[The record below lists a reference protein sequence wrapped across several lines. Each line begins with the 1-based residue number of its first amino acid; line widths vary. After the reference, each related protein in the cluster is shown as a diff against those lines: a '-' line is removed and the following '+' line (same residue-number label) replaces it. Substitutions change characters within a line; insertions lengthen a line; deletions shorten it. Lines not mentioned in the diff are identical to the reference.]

1 MSLRSPRP
9 GRTLA
14 LFAALA
20 CAPLAAAPSSASSA
34 DPATNVARPAAS
46 GRPAVLPPAPAGAI
60 ATGGPSHA
68 RPGPALDGAL
78 PFAPAAPS
86 AKGAL
91 VARAASAGAIRLPG
105 PTPRRDPSRLA
116 LARPLAALQRANAEA
131 RDGPASGV
139 FVNSAL
145 YHAFEPGRLYAIHT
159 SPRFLTTIALRP
171 GEKLIAKAA
180 GDTVRWVLGE
190 TEAGAGE
197 AQQVIVLVKPMRAG
211 LRTNLVL
218 TTDQRTYLIDAVST
232 DSGAYTSVLSWT
244 YPQEEARARAA
255 EAARRAAVQQAED
268 ALRVQ
273 TAVPVERLD
282 FRYAVTPLKGRVPPW
297 TPVRVFDDGAK
308 TYIEFPPDLAVR
320 EVPPVFLLDAD
331 DQSQLVNTRLAGRY
345 LVVDRIIDRAE
356 LRLGDKKPAVVRLTR
371 QGARP

>member
-1 MSLRSPRP
+1 M
-9 GRTLA
+9 
-14 LFAALA
+14 
-20 CAPLAAAPSSASSA
+20 
-34 DPATNVARPAAS
+34 
-46 GRPAVLPPAPAGAI
+46 
-60 ATGGPSHA
+60 
-68 RPGPALDGAL
+68 
-78 PFAPAAPS
+78 
-86 AKGAL
+86 
-91 VARAASAGAIRLPG
+91 
-105 PTPRRDPSRLA
+105 
-116 LARPLAALQRANAEA
+116 ARPLATLQRANAEA

-190 TEAGAGE
+190 TEAGTGE
-197 AQQVIVLVKPMRAG
+197 AQQVIVLVKPMRGG

-244 YPQEEARARAA
+244 YPQEEAKARAA
-255 EAARRAAVQQAED
+255 DAARRAAGEQASE

-282 FRYAVTPLKGRVPPW
+282 FRYLVTPLKGRAPPW

-320 EVPPVFLLDAD
+320 EAPPVFLLDAD
-331 DQSQLVNTRLAGRY
+331 DHAQLVNSRLLGRY

-356 LRLGDKKPAVVRLTR
+356 LRLGDKKPVIVRLTR
-371 QGARP
+371 QGARR

>member
-1 MSLRSPRP
+1 MSLPITRP
-9 GRTLA
+9 GRALA
-14 LFAALA
+14 LVAALA
-20 CAPLAAAPSSASSA
+20 CAPLAAASSA
-34 DPATNVARPAAS
+34 DPSGPQASQTPGARPAA
-46 GRPAVLPPAPAGAI
+46 LPPVAGGTPPARSIGTARVGAGPVAQAEAIALPAASRAGAAQGAAPAPHRI
-60 ATGGPSHA
+60 
-68 RPGPALDGAL
+68 
-78 PFAPAAPS
+78 
-86 AKGAL
+86 
-91 VARAASAGAIRLPG
+91 
-105 PTPRRDPSRLA
+105 PRRRAEASLA
-116 LARPLAALQRANAEA
+116 LARPLATLQRANAEA

-190 TEAGAGE
+190 TEAGTGE
-197 AQQVIVLVKPMRAG
+197 AQQVIVLVKPMRGG

-255 EAARRAAVQQAED
+255 DAARRVAAEQANEALHVQA
-268 ALRVQ
+268 
-273 TAVPVERLD
+273 AVPVERLD
-282 FRYAVTPLKGRVPPW
+282 FRYAVTPLKGRAPPW

-320 EVPPVFLLDAD
+320 EAPPVFLLDAD
-331 DQSQLVNTRLAGRY
+331 DQAQLVNSRLLGRY

-356 LRLGDKKPAVVRLTR
+356 LRLGDKKPVVVRLTR
-371 QGARP
+371 QGVRP

>member
-1 MSLRSPRP
+1 MSLRITRP
-9 GRTLA
+9 GRVLA
-14 LFAALA
+14 LLAALA
-20 CAPLAAAPSSASSA
+20 CAPLAAASSA
-34 DPATNVARPAAS
+34 DPSGPQAS
-46 GRPAVLPPAPAGAI
+46 QTHGRRPAVLPPLPRSAGPAPSVGAGRSGPGPGAQAATALPAASLAGAVHGV
-60 ATGGPSHA
+60 TPA
-68 RPGPALDGAL
+68 RQ
-78 PFAPAAPS
+78 
-86 AKGAL
+86 
-91 VARAASAGAIRLPG
+91 RQ
-105 PTPRRDPSRLA
+105 PRRRAEASLA
-116 LARPLAALQRANAEA
+116 LARPLATLQRANAEA

-197 AQQVIVLVKPMRAG
+197 AQQVIVLVKPMRGG

-244 YPQEEARARAA
+244 YPQEEAKARAA
-255 EAARRAAVQQAED
+255 DAARRAAAEQASE

-273 TAVPVERLD
+273 AAVPVERLD
-282 FRYAVTPLKGRVPPW
+282 FRYVVTPLKGRAPPW

-320 EVPPVFLLDAD
+320 EAPPVFLLDAD
-331 DQSQLVNTRLAGRY
+331 DQAQLVNSRLLGRY

-356 LRLGDKKPAVVRLTR
+356 LRLGDKKPVVVRLTR

>member
-1 MSLRSPRP
+1 MSLPFTRT
-9 GRTLA
+9 GRTLSF
-14 LFAALA
+14 LAALA
-20 CAPLAAAPSSASSA
+20 CAPLVAAASPGPSSTLAPPETRA
-34 DPATNVARPAAS
+34 
-46 GRPAVLPPAPAGAI
+46 RPAVLPPVAAGA
-60 ATGGPSHA
+60 APNGGPATLTTAATARSSKGPNTA
-68 RPGPALDGAL
+68 ASLAVRPPRPRPGHRRGRGPAMA
-78 PFAPAAPS
+78 
-86 AKGAL
+86 
-91 VARAASAGAIRLPG
+91 
-105 PTPRRDPSRLA
+105 T
-116 LARPLAALQRANAEA
+116 PLAALQRANAEA

-190 TEAGAGE
+190 TEAGAGA
-197 AQQVIVLVKPMRAG
+197 AQQVIVLVKPMRSG

-244 YPQEEARARAA
+244 YPQEEARAKAD
-255 EAARRAAVQQAED
+255 EAARRAAAQQADE

-273 TAVPVERLD
+273 TAVPVDRLD
-282 FRYAVTPLKGRVPPW
+282 FRYRITPLKGRAPPW
-297 TPVRVFDDGAK
+297 TPVRVFGDGAK

-320 EVPPVFLLDAD
+320 EAPPVFLLDAD
-331 DQSQLVNTRLAGRY
+331 DQAQLVNSRLLGRY
-345 LVVDRIIDRAE
+345 LVVDRIIERAE
-356 LRLGDKKPAVVRLTR
+356 LRLGDKKPVVVRLTR
-371 QGARP
+371 QGPRP

>member
-1 MSLRSPRP
+1 MSLRLNPPARA
-9 GRTLA
+9 LA
-14 LFAALA
+14 LIAALS
-20 CAPLAAAPSSASSA
+20 CARLAAASSQTPS
-34 DPATNVARPAAS
+34 PAAPAPS
-46 GRPAVLPPAPAGAI
+46 VIRPAVLPPVHAAASARGLEAPGAG
-60 ATGGPSHA
+60 
-68 RPGPALDGAL
+68 
-78 PFAPAAPS
+78 
-86 AKGAL
+86 
-91 VARAASAGAIRLPG
+91 RAASAATARTSATPPSPRT
-105 PTPRRDPSRLA
+105 PTIHAVGSGDRRPPSRRRAALGPA

-190 TEAGAGE
+190 TESGAGE

-255 EAARRAAVQQAED
+255 EAARRAAAADQTTAVQS
-268 ALRVQ
+268 
-273 TAVPVERLD
+273 AVPVERLD
-282 FRYAVTPLKGRVPPW
+282 FRYVITPLKGRAPSW

-320 EVPPVFLLDAD
+320 EAPPVFLLDAD
-331 DQSQLVNTRLAGRY
+331 DQAQLVNSRLAGRY

-356 LRLGDKKPAVVRLTR
+356 LRLGDKKPVIVRLTR
-371 QGARP
+371 QGDRR

>member
-1 MSLRSPRP
+1 MSLRPNRSARA
-9 GRTLA
+9 LA
-14 LFAALA
+14 VIAALA
-20 CAPLAAAPSSASSA
+20 CAPLAPASLA
-34 DPATNVARPAAS
+34 DPSPATRPSTPVSAAG
-46 GRPAVLPPAPAGAI
+46 GRPAVLAPISASAG
-60 ATGGPSHA
+60 P
-68 RPGPALDGAL
+68 
-78 PFAPAAPS
+78 
-86 AKGAL
+86 
-91 VARAASAGAIRLPG
+91 ARAASGALPQQAAAGPAAQPPATSVRAVNAGGAGRPV
-105 PTPRRDPSRLA
+105 RRRTDTNSA

-197 AQQVIVLVKPMRAG
+197 AQQVIVLVKPMRGG
-211 LRTNLVL
+211 LQTNLVL

-244 YPQEEARARAA
+244 YPQDETRARAA
-255 EAARRAAVQQAED
+255 EAARRTATADQAL
-268 ALRVQ
+268 AIQ
-273 TAVPVERLD
+273 AAVPVERLD
-282 FRYAVTPLKGRVPPW
+282 FRYVVTPLKGRAPPW

-308 TYIEFPPDLAVR
+308 TYIEFPPDLPVR
-320 EVPPVFLLDAD
+320 EAPPVFLLDAD
-331 DQSQLVNTRLAGRY
+331 DQAQLVNSRLAGRY

-356 LRLGDKKPAVVRLTR
+356 LRLGDKKPVAVRLTR

>member
-1 MSLRSPRP
+1 MSLRFLRP
-9 GRTLA
+9 CRVLV
-14 LFAALA
+14 LLAALV
-20 CAPLAAAPSSASSA
+20 CVPLATASSA
-34 DPATNVARPAAS
+34 DPSAKPPPAKDARPT
-46 GRPAVLPPAPAGAI
+46 VLPPVPAGGGQT
-60 ATGGPSHA
+60 ATMGMS
-68 RPGPALDGAL
+68 
-78 PFAPAAPS
+78 AAPT
-86 AKGAL
+86 AGASE
-91 VARAASAGAIRLPG
+91 AAQATRPRAARRRAG
-105 PTPRRDPSRLA
+105 TSLA
-116 LARPLAALQRANAEA
+116 LTRPLAALERANAEA

-190 TEAGAGE
+190 TEAGTGE
-197 AQQVIVLVKPMRAG
+197 AQQVIVLVKPLRGG

-218 TTDQRTYLIDAVST
+218 TTDQRTYLIDAIST
-232 DSGAYTSVLSWT
+232 ESGAYTSVLSWT

-255 EAARRAAVQQAED
+255 DAARHAAAQQADE

-273 TAVPVERLD
+273 SAVPVERLD
-282 FRYAVTPLKGRVPPW
+282 FRYLVTTLKGRAPPW
-297 TPVRVFDDGAK
+297 TPVRVFDDGTK

-320 EVPPVFLLDAD
+320 EAPPVFLLDAD
-331 DQSQLVNTRLAGRY
+331 GQAQLVNSRLLGRY

-356 LRLGDKKPAVVRLTR
+356 LRLGDKKPVVVRLTR
-371 QGARP
+371 QGPRP